1 MDLKNKFL
9 SIILFISFFSYAD
22 SSLWWIYFSDKS
34 CSNKIALSQKSI
46 EKRNKKNIPFD
57 FHDISVCED
66 YIDEIKKYGAD
77 VRFVSRWL
85 NAISV
90 EVDSETILEIIGM
103 LDFVHKIEPLK
114 KKSRIK
120 FKENDFWDNYKSSFS
135 KRKSSI
141 YGPSFNQIEMI
152 GGVQLHEN
160 GYFGDNISVAV
171 FDAGFTGVDILPVF
185 NNLWDNYK
193 IIFTHDLIN
202 NNQNVFD
209 YSQHGTMVLSVMGGY
224 MVDSLIGSAP
234 MANYLLF
241 RTEDSES
248 ETIVEEDYWAAAA
261 ELADSIGVDIINS
274 SLGYTIMYDDTINS
288 HTYSDMDGNT
298 TIITKAADRAA
309 SRGILV
315 VNSAG
320 NSGLNSWYYIGAPAD
335 GDSVLA
341 VGAVD
346 YLGNI
351 APFSSRG
358 PSFDGRIKPNVCAK
372 GMSVVVADQDSSI
385 RYANGT
391 SFSAPLV
398 SGLSACLWQ
407 AILSNNIDVSNMDII
422 SLIQESSSLFSN
434 PNDSLGY
441 GIPNFYLSFLN
452 SSIDS
457 PNYESQINIFPNPFD
472 NLFHLNG
479 CFEENTQINFY
490 DLNGKL
496 VYSKA
501 VIQTTDF
508 IVVDDF
514 DKFRPG
520 LYLLNYKDYNQI
532 IIKK

>member
-1 MDLKNKFL
+1 MNFLNKFL
-9 SIILFISFFSYAD
+9 SIILFFSSFSFAD
-22 SSLWWIYFSDKS
+22 NGLWWIYFSDKS
-34 CSNKIALSQKSI
+34 CSKKIALSQKSI
-46 EKRNKKNIPFD
+46 DNRNKKNIPFD
-57 FHDISVCED
+57 FYDISVCED
-66 YIDEIKKYGAD
+66 YINEIKKYGVN
-77 VRFVSRWL
+77 VRFISRWL

-90 EVDSETILEIIGM
+90 EVDSELVLENIGV
-103 LDFVHKIEPLK
+103 LDFVNKIEPLK
-114 KKSRIK
+114 KNSRKKI
-120 FKENDFWDNYKSSFS
+120 KENDFPENLNSGFS

-141 YGPSFNQIEMI
+141 YGPSINQIEMI
-152 GGVQLHEN
+152 GGLQLHEN
-160 GYFGDNISVAV
+160 GYFGDDINVAI
-171 FDAGFTGVDILPVF
+171 FDAGFTGVDILPIF
-185 NNLWDNYK
+185 NNLWDNNK
-193 IIFTHDLIN
+193 IIFTRDFIN
-202 NNQNVFD
+202 NNKNVFD

-224 MVDSLIGSAP
+224 MVDSLIGTSP

-248 ETIVEEDYWAAAA
+248 ETMVEEDYWAAAA

-320 NSGLNSWYYIGAPAD
+320 NSGLSSWYHIGAPAD

-341 VGAVD
+341 IGAVD

-351 APFSSRG
+351 ASFSSRG

-372 GMSVVVADQDSSI
+372 GVSVVVADQDSTI

-391 SFSAPLV
+391 SFSAPII

-407 AILSNNIDVSNMDII
+407 AISSNNIELSNMDII
-422 SLIQESSSLFSN
+422 NLIQESSSLFSN

-441 GIPNFYLSFLN
+441 GIPNFYLSYLN

-457 PNYESQINIFPNPFD
+457 SNYENQINIFPNPFD
-472 NLFHLNG
+472 YLFYLKG
-479 CFEENTQINFY
+479 SFEENTEINFY

-496 VYSKA
+496 VYSKYVSQTSELI
-501 VIQTTDF
+501 VIDE
-508 IVVDDF
+508 F
-514 DKFRPG
+514 DMFRAG
-520 LYLLNYKDYNQI
+520 IYLFNYKDYNQI
-532 IIKK
+532 VIKK

>member
-1 MDLKNKFL
+1 
-9 SIILFISFFSYAD
+9 
-22 SSLWWIYFSDKS
+22 
-34 CSNKIALSQKSI
+34 
-46 EKRNKKNIPFD
+46 
-57 FHDISVCED
+57 
-66 YIDEIKKYGAD
+66 
-77 VRFVSRWL
+77 
-85 NAISV
+85 
-90 EVDSETILEIIGM
+90 
-103 LDFVHKIEPLK
+103 
-114 KKSRIK
+114 
-120 FKENDFWDNYKSSFS
+120 
-135 KRKSSI
+135 
-141 YGPSFNQIEMI
+141 
-152 GGVQLHEN
+152 
-160 GYFGDNISVAV
+160 
-171 FDAGFTGVDILPVF
+171 
-185 NNLWDNYK
+185 
-193 IIFTHDLIN
+193 
-202 NNQNVFD
+202 
-209 YSQHGTMVLSVMGGY
+209 
-224 MVDSLIGSAP
+224 MVDSLIGAAP

-351 APFSSRG
+351 ASFSSRG

-479 CFEENTQINFY
+479 CF
-490 DLNGKL
+490 
-496 VYSKA
+496 
-501 VIQTTDF
+501 
-508 IVVDDF
+508 
-514 DKFRPG
+514 
-520 LYLLNYKDYNQI
+520 
-532 IIKK
+532 